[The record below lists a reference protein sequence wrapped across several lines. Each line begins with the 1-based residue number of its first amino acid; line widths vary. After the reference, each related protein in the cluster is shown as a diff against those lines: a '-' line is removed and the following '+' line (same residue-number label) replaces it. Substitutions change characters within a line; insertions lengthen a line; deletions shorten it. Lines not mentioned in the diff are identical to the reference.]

1 MGCIAIKLDDI
12 TRALTSHLF
21 IPAWVKESVWI
32 NPYDKEVIFKSQG
45 LFLGESKIILHA
57 ISVPEIFNHEK

>member
-1 MGCIAIKLDDI
+1 M
-12 TRALTSHLF
+12 
-21 IPAWVKESVWI
+21 PAWVKESIWI